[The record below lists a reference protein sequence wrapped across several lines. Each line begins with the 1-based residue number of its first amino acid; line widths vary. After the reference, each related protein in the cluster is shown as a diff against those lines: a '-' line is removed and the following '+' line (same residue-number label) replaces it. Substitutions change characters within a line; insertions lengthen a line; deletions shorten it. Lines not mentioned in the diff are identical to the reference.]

1 MIMNGKKNIFKMF
14 WPDGDKGDD
23 HVHNFFETKQLNL
36 IFLVF
41 LYFLPPWNL
50 LRLPDASA
58 KQVLKE
64 MA

>member
-1 MIMNGKKNIFKMF
+1 MF
-14 WPDGDKGDD
+14 WPDADKGDD